1 MDHSLLRDIN
11 ASCGIG
17 KQLKSAREKLGWR
30 LEDAEKKT
38 RIRIIYLK
46 ALEEERFNNI
56 PSGLYAEK
64 YLKRYA
70 KLLKLPVEKIYQEFK
85 ENGPSFEH
93 SDPFEKKVLSKKQ
106 LISFPKLLRRVAFA
120 LVILFCVFY
129 LLIYFKKMFF
139 PPRLTIYSPT
149 ANFISQEQT
158 VVVSGNVEAESDLTI
173 NDEIIP
179 KDKQNNFSQK
189 ISLKKGIN
197 VIIIKAKKKY
207 SREKIITR
215 QVLVE

>member
-1 MDHSLLRDIN
+1 MNYSTLRDTTI
-11 ASCGIG
+11 SCGIG
-17 KQLKSAREKLGWR
+17 KQLKTARENLGWR

-38 RIRIIYLK
+38 RIRVIYLR
-46 ALEEERFNNI
+46 ALEEERFNQI

-64 YLKRYA
+64 YLKKYA
-70 KLLKLPVEKIYQEFK
+70 KFLKLPVEKICQDFIDSGSSVELA
-85 ENGPSFEH
+85 
-93 SDPFEKKVLSKKQ
+93 DPFEKKVLSRKQ
-106 LISFPKLLRRVAFA
+106 LISFPKLLRRISLA
-120 LVILFCVFY
+120 LVLLLCTFY

-149 ANFISQEQT
+149 ENLISKEQT
-158 VVVSGNVEAESDLTI
+158 IIVSGNVEAESDLKI
-173 NDEIIP
+173 NDETIP

-189 ISLKKGIN
+189 VSLKKGIN
-197 VIIIKAKKKY
+197 NIIIKAKKKY

>member
-1 MDHSLLRDIN
+1 MNYSTLRDTTI
-11 ASCGIG
+11 SCGIG
-17 KQLKSAREKLGWR
+17 KQLKTARENLGWR

-38 RIRIIYLK
+38 RIRVIYLK
-46 ALEEERFNNI
+46 ALEEERFNQI
-56 PSGLYAEK
+56 PSGLYTEK
-64 YLKRYA
+64 YLKKYA

-85 ENGPSFEH
+85 ESGPIIELA
-93 SDPFEKKVLSKKQ
+93 DPFEKKVLSKKQ
-106 LISFPKLLRRVAFA
+106 LISFPKLLRRAALV
-120 LVILFCVFY
+120 LVILFCTFY

-139 PPRLTIYSPT
+139 PPRLTIYSPVE
-149 ANFISQEQT
+149 NLISKEQT
-158 VVVSGNVEAESDLTI
+158 IIVSGNVESESDLKI

>member
-149 ANFISQEQT
+149 TNFISQEQT